1 MGLDMHL
8 YATDYFHP
16 KGGKKGEK
24 ESYNHAVKALGA
36 EEFLSKH
43 TFKLRGFVDVKIE
56 VAYWRKAN
64 AIHKYFVD
72 NLQGGKDECQTT
84 WVSRSELQNL
94 LDICREVMEDH
105 SKAEKLLPTQS
116 GFFFGSTE
124 YDEYYF
130 DDIERTIKQL
140 TSILE
145 NAPSHWEFEYSSSW

>member
-8 YATDYFHP
+8 YATHYFYP
-16 KGGKKGEK
+16 KGGKE
-24 ESYNHAVKALGA
+24 ESYNLAVKALGA

-43 TFKLRGFVDVKIE
+43 SYSPMGFVDVKME

-84 WVSRSELQNL
+84 EVSRSELQDL
-94 LDICREVMEDH
+94 LDICNEVMEDR

-124 YDEYYF
+124 YDEYYY
-130 DDIERTIKQL
+130 DDIELTIKQL

-145 NAPSHWEFEYSSSW
+145 NAPSHWYFEYSSSW

>member
-8 YATDYFHP
+8 YATHYFYP
-16 KGGKKGEK
+16 KGEK
-24 ESYNHAVKALGA
+24 EGYNLAVKALGA

-43 TFKLRGFVDVKIE
+43 SCSPMGFVDVKME

-84 WVSRSELQNL
+84 EVSRSELQDL
-94 LDICREVMEDH
+94 LDICNEVMEDR

-124 YDEYYF
+124 YDEYYY
-130 DDIERTIKQL
+130 DDIELTIKQL

-145 NAPSHWEFEYSSSW
+145 NAPSHWFFEYSSSW

>member
-8 YATDYFHP
+8 YATHYFYP
-16 KGGKKGEK
+16 KGEK
-24 ESYNHAVKALGA
+24 EGYNLAVKALGA

-43 TFKLRGFVDVKIE
+43 SYSRVGFVDVKVE

-84 WVSRSELQNL
+84 EVSRSELQDL
-94 LDICREVMEDH
+94 LDICNEVMEDR

-124 YDEYYF
+124 YDEYYY
-130 DDIERTIKQL
+130 DDIELTIKQL

-145 NAPSHWEFEYSSSW
+145 NAPSHWFFEYSSSW

>member
-1 MGLDMHL
+1 MGLDMYL
-8 YATDYFHP
+8 YATDYVSGYFN
-16 KGGKKGEK
+16 K
-24 ESYNHAVKALGA
+24 EGYDHAVKALGA
-36 EEFLSKH
+36 EEFFSKH
-43 TFKLRGFVDVKIE
+43 SYDRYGSADVKVK

-84 WVSRSELQNL
+84 EVSRSELQDL
-94 LDICREVMEDH
+94 LDICHEVMEDR

-130 DDIERTIKQL
+130 EDIKLTIRQL

-145 NAPSHWEFEYSSSW
+145 NAPKSWDFEYCASW

>member
-1 MGLDMHL
+1 MGLDMYL
-8 YATDYFHP
+8 YATHYFHS
-16 KGGKKGEK
+16 KSEK
-24 ESYNHAVKALGA
+24 EGYNLAVKALGA

-43 TFKLRGFVDVKIE
+43 SCSPMGFVDVKME

-84 WVSRSELQNL
+84 EVSRSELQDL
-94 LDICREVMEDH
+94 LDICKEVMEDR

-124 YDEYYF
+124 YDEYYY
-130 DDIERTIKQL
+130 DDIELTIKQL

-145 NAPSHWEFEYSSSW
+145 NAPSHWFFEYSSSW

>member
-8 YATDYFHP
+8 YATHYFHS
-16 KGGKKGEK
+16 KSEK
-24 ESYNHAVKALGA
+24 EGYNLAVKALGA

-43 TFKLRGFVDVKIE
+43 SYSRGGFVDVKVE

-72 NLQGGKDECQTT
+72 NLQDDVDNCQNTH
-84 WVSRSELQNL
+84 VSREELQNL
-94 LDICREVMEDH
+94 LDICNEVMEDR

-116 GFFFGSTE
+116 GFFFGSTA
-124 YDEYYF
+124 YDEWYF
-130 DDIERTIKQL
+130 EDIGHTIRQL

-145 NAPSHWEFEYSSSW
+145 DAPERWGFEYCASW

>member
-8 YATDYFHP
+8 YATDFFSSYTN
-16 KGGKKGEK
+16 K
-24 ESYNHAVKALGA
+24 ESYDNAVKALGA

-43 TFKLRGFVDVKIE
+43 SCSPMGFVDVKME

-84 WVSRSELQNL
+84 EVSRSELQDL
-94 LDICREVMEDH
+94 LDICNEVMEDR

-124 YDEYYF
+124 YDEYYY
-130 DDIERTIKQL
+130 DDIELTIKQL

-145 NAPSHWEFEYSSSW
+145 NAPSHWFFEYSSSW

>member
-8 YATDYFHP
+8 YATHYFHP
-16 KGGKKGEK
+16 KDEK
-24 ESYNHAVKALGA
+24 EGYNLAVKALGA

-43 TFKLRGFVDVKIE
+43 SYSLMGFVDVKLE

-72 NLQGGKDECQTT
+72 NLQSGKDECQTIE
-84 WVSRSELQNL
+84 VSRSELQDL
-94 LDICREVMEDH
+94 LDICNEVMEDR

-130 DDIERTIKQL
+130 EDIEMTIKQL

-145 NAPSHWEFEYSSSW
+145 NAPSHWYFEYSSSW

>member
-1 MGLDMHL
+1 MGLDMSL
-8 YATDYFHP
+8 YATEYV
-16 KGGKKGEK
+16 GSRSNK
-24 ESYNHAVKALGA
+24 EGYDHAVKALGA
-36 EEFLSKH
+36 EEFFSKH
-43 TFKLRGFVDVKIE
+43 SHDRLGSADVKVE

-84 WVSRSELQNL
+84 EVSRSELQDL
-94 LDICREVMEDH
+94 LDICNEVMEDR
-105 SKAEKLLPTQS
+105 SKAEKLLPTQG

-130 DDIERTIKQL
+130 ENIEMTINQL

-145 NAPSHWEFEYSSSW
+145 NAPKRWYFEYSSSW